1 MPATTPIH
9 AILAVTFAAA
19 VAQALRLRRRGP
31 KPLPQ
36 QNNCVYLDYAA
47 TCPIYPEV
55 GDAMLPYLYSHW
67 GNPSSSHAYGAPC
80 RDAVTKARNSV
91 AKLIHA
97 DTKEITFCSCGSEA
111 DNWAIA
117 ASLRDD
123 RTHVVVSSIEH
134 PAILACVDALEEQG
148 RCEVTKVGV
157 DKCGIVDPAAVA
169 AGVLVHTDAAQA
181 VGKIDVDV
189 SKLNVDYLT
198 LVGHKFGAPKGVA
211 ALFHREGVPLPSMLY
226 GGGQENGRR
235 AGTEAVPNIVALG
248 AAADIW
254 LAEGAAIAAHS
265 AKQRDS
271 LRAALEERLGASRCA
286 VNGPLGAGDT
296 VNALPNVLSF
306 AVRGCVASSV
316 LSKVKDEVAASA
328 SAACHSGTAAVSAVL
343 KAVGVEQELAV
354 GTLRLSVGRHTTD
367 AEVRRAADVLVRAI
381 LDP

>member
-1 MPATTPIH
+1 VK
-9 AILAVTFAAA
+9 AV
-19 VAQALRLRRRGP
+19 
-31 KPLPQ
+31 
-36 QNNCVYLDYAA
+36 D
-47 TCPIYPEV
+47 
-55 GDAMLPYLYSHW
+55 
-67 GNPSSSHAYGAPC
+67 
-80 RDAVTKARNSV
+80 
-91 AKLIHA
+91 
-97 DTKEITFCSCGSEA
+97 
-111 DNWAIA
+111 
-117 ASLRDD
+117 
-123 RTHVVVSSIEH
+123 
-134 PAILACVDALEEQG
+134 
-148 RCEVTKVGV
+148 
-157 DKCGIVDPAAVA
+157 

-189 SKLNVDYLT
+189 RELNVDYLT

-265 AKQRDS
+265 ATQRDA

-296 VNALPNVLSF
+296 ANALPNVLSF